1 MLSLASHPSNVY
13 IKLFNHSGACLKVH
27 GKGRVKHC
35 VTWRGKKKR
44 YTVIGMEI
52 DDKFRDKG
60 TREKGDGW
68 I

>member
-1 MLSLASHPSNVY
+1 ML
-13 IKLFNHSGACLKVH
+13 
-27 GKGRVKHC
+27 KGRWKRKSETLC
-35 VTWRGKKKR
+35 DLEGKKTR
-44 YTVIGMEI
+44 YKVIGMEI